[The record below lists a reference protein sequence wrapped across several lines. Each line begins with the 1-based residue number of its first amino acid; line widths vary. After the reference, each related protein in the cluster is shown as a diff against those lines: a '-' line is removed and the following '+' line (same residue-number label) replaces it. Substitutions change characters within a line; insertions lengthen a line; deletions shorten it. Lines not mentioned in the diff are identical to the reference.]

1 MKKTLALLSLVAV
14 SALFT
19 GCGTVDATYNSAKGI
34 GQSAIGGVGAVVG
47 NGAADVGKSLGV
59 VSGAAGQVVSGGGK
73 IIGGGLDL
81 VGGMV
86 KGTSE
91 IIAPTPA
98 APAK

>member
-1 MKKTLALLSLVAV
+1 MKKTFALLTLVASV
-14 SALFT
+14 AILS

-34 GQSAIGGVGAVVG
+34 GQSAIGGVGNVVG

-59 VSGAAGQVVSGGGK
+59 VSNAAGQVVSGGGK

-81 VGGMV
+81 VGTMV

-91 IIAPTPA
+91 IIAPP
-98 APAK
+98 PAK